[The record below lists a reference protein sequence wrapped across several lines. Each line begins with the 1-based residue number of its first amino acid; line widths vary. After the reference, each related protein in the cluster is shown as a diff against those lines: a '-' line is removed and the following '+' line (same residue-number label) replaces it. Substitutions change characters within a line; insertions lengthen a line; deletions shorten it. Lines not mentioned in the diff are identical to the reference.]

1 MISLQPKEWEVVR
14 NIPTAVKVVQIAR
27 RTGIPLPT
35 VTRIVRRLRERG
47 AISAIPR
54 YSALGLSFT
63 AFLFDVAGLSDRE
76 LNSFLERLEEL
87 PYKVSISILR
97 GVNRKYVLFIAV
109 PPIDL
114 LERYI
119 DLLPREPVRTVR
131 GYPLYWR
138 PDIAK
143 LTNYI
148 PHLNVLLPNFEGLP
162 GVLQEAL
169 DHDLSE
175 LLPSF
180 REERAKFDLY
190 DLYILA
196 YRQEYAFNKLRVI
209 ADRIGISKQ
218 LLSYHFR
225 RHVIPHLWDFNAV
238 KLYLPL
244 SQVPLSVLA
253 LEGREAV
260 HVAYTLTQM
269 PYFYSA
275 IVGEKAA
282 VVFYQLP
289 CPFLS
294 RFYRVLSEIGEVGV
308 EAPLGVLCLDERY
321 LRRWVPRYPTYFKE
335 GRWVLVKG
343 VEAETPERGC

>member
-35 VTRIVRRLRERG
+35 VARIVRRLRERG

-63 AFLFDVAGLSDRE
+63 AFLFDVTDVPYEGLAR
-76 LNSFLERLEEL
+76 RLEEL
-87 PYKVSISILR
+87 PYKLSISVLR
-97 GVNRKYVLFIAV
+97 SFSRRYLLLVAMPPKNALSEYLDMLPSEPCWVVN
-109 PPIDL
+109 
-114 LERYI
+114 
-119 DLLPREPVRTVR
+119 
-131 GYPLYWR
+131 GQPLYWR

-143 LTNYI
+143 LTRYSAKYK
-148 PHLNVLLPNFEGLP
+148 VLVP
-162 GVLQEAL
+162 A
-169 DHDLSE
+169 LSE
-175 LLPSF
+175 VPKVLSEVIEKDPSQLVPRL
-180 REERAKFDLY
+180 REEPVRVDVY
-190 DLYILA
+190 DLWILT
-196 YRQEYAFNKLRVI
+196 YKQRYAFNKLRVI
-209 ADRIGISKQ
+209 ANRIGISKQ

-308 EAPLGVLCLDERY
+308 EALLGVLCLDERY